1 MQKPIWKIIA
11 LLFLLL
17 FTYDV
22 YDFSKLF
29 YLGLLDT
36 PNWLNIGN
44 LLAGAIFLVALVSYA
59 FDLRLVSFHA
69 CYIAIFLNV
78 FFLAATHYYEFSLG
92 GYDKVEMLFLVIF
105 NLFILLLV
113 SSAIWQ
119 HAKELKLEDTTK

>member
-1 MQKPIWKIIA
+1 MGKTIWKFIA
-11 LLFLLL
+11 VLFLLI
-17 FTYDV
+17 FTHDV

-29 YLGLLDT
+29 YLDLLDT

-44 LLAGAIFLVALVSYA
+44 LLAGAILLISLVSYA
-59 FDLRLVSFHA
+59 FNLRLVSAHA
-69 CYIAIFLNV
+69 CYFAILVNVLFLV
-78 FFLAATHYYEFSLG
+78 ATHYYEFSLG
-92 GYDKVEMLFLVIF
+92 GYDKSEMILVVIL